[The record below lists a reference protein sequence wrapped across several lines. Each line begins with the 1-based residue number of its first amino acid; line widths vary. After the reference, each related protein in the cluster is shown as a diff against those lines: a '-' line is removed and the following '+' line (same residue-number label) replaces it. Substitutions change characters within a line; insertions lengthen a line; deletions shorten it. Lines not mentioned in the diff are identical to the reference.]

1 MKLSKTYEL
10 QGLIWKSTNENWC
23 RKCPSCNCIIEHTG
37 VWAKSGAA
45 RRCRDKIKCHSC
57 ASSGKNNPMFGVRMN
72 GNKSWMF
79 GKKISDI
86 TKKKM
91 SAVKLGKKL
100 SNNTKEK
107 LSKSQIKRYLNITEK
122 DKTSKS
128 VKEAMY
134 RPDVRKKHLDALYRS
149 QWLKVKTDKGQLELI
164 ESFNS
169 FGFNFQPNFQVKTD
183 QDLFYI
189 DGYDQKHNIV
199 LEYDSKYHNK
209 LSQKQKDLVRQ
220 NKIIEILKPKKFW
233 RYDGVTKSFTDVIG
247 ENDE

>member
-1 MKLSKTYEL
+1 
-10 QGLIWKSTNENWC
+10 
-23 RKCPSCNCIIEHTG
+23 
-37 VWAKSGAA
+37 
-45 RRCRDKIKCHSC
+45 
-57 ASSGKNNPMFGVRMN
+57 MFGVKLC

-79 GKKISDI
+79 GKNISDI

-169 FGFNFQPNFQVKTD
+169 FGFNFQLNFQVKTD

-220 NKIIEILKPKKFW
+220 QKIIEILKPKKFW
-233 RYDGVTKSFTDVIG
+233 RYDAVNKEFTEVIG
-247 ENDE
+247 ENNE